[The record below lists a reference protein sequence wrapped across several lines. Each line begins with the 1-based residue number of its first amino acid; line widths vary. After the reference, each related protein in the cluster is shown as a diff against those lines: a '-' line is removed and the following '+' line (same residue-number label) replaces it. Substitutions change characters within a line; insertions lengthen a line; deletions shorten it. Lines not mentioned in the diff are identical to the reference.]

1 MSQTDLVLFLLGL
14 WVYIVLLELAKPSP
28 VAYSMG
34 FFDSCFGGARKD
46 PAAGKIPAP
55 LNAVAAGYVAA
66 VYGDVH
72 LPHWLRRTQAM
83 ITALW
88 VIGLYAFLFGALVA
102 GSGGWNPV
110 LSFMFIGWLA
120 FFLVSGLLWLVTAR
134 LTLRNGILL
143 WRRPR
148 AMDALRKIQS
158 STEWPKL
165 IRLLQS
171 MSPEYPVWWPY
182 SQGRGTLFRQTWKIL
197 RLAVPIAMGV
207 VAFFHTS
214 HHWVPGSHRTWLGKL
229 LMVLAFAVE
238 WTMLAVCL
246 VHWGDWEGAKMSTN
260 DTLPLHILLKD
271 VQDLRI

>member
-1 MSQTDLVLFLLGL
+1 MSQTGLVLFLLGL
-14 WVYIVLLELAKPSP
+14 WVYIVLLEPAKPSP
-28 VAYSMG
+28 AAYSMG
-34 FFDSCFGGARKD
+34 FWDSCFGDARKD

-66 VYGDVH
+66 VYGDAH
-72 LPHWLRRTQAM
+72 LPRRLRRAQAM
-83 ITALW
+83 ITAFW
-88 VIGLYAFLFGALVA
+88 VVGLYAFLFGVLVA
-102 GSGGWNPV
+102 GPGVRHPV
-110 LSFMFIGWLA
+110 LISLFIGWLT
-120 FFLVSGLLWLVTAR
+120 FFLISGLLWLITAR
-134 LTLRNGILL
+134 LTLRNGIPL

-158 STEWPKL
+158 SPEWPDL

-207 VAFFHTS
+207 VAFFHTG

-238 WTMLAVCL
+238 WILLVVCL
-246 VHWGDWEGAKMSTN
+246 EHWGDWKGAENSTH
-260 DTLPLHILLKD
+260 DTLPLNILLKD
-271 VQDLRI
+271 MEDLRP